1 MARKTKIGDRVGVAE
16 WAELERVGDVRRFL
30 KWVIHSMKNQT
41 LEPNQASIF
50 AQIGGV
56 MLKTVQA
63 SDFEERLARIERA
76 LQTTEVAESD
86 PGSTSATH

>member
-1 MARKTKIGDRVGVAE
+1 MGRKEKIGDRVGVAE
-16 WAELERVGDVRRFL
+16 WAALASVGDVRRFL

-41 LEPNQASIF
+41 LEPNHASIF

-63 SDFEERLARIERA
+63 SEFEKRLDDIEKRLATPETHDTGSP
-76 LQTTEVAESD
+76 TT
-86 PGSTSATH
+86 TH

>member
-1 MARKTKIGDRVGVAE
+1 MLAD
-16 WAELERVGDVRRFL
+16 
-30 KWVIHSMKNQT
+30 

-63 SDFEERLARIERA
+63 SEFEKRLDDIEKR
-76 LQTTEVAESD
+76 LVTPETHD
-86 PGSTSATH
+86 TGSSTVTH

>member
-1 MARKTKIGDRVGVAE
+1 MARKEKIGDRVGVAE
-16 WAELERVGDVRRFL
+16 WAELASVGDVRRFL
-30 KWVIHSMKNQT
+30 KWVIHSMKNQS

-63 SDFEERLARIERA
+63 SEFEKRLDDIEQR
-76 LQTTEVAESD
+76 LTTPETHD
-86 PGSTSATH
+86 TGSPTTTH